1 MIFNINATLLAS
13 LFLLVALSDALPT
26 KRNTGLLTMPL
37 KRITRK
43 SADIHPLV
51 ALQQH
56 VNRGDQRLARMTG
69 RDAPTHELCQERI
82 NKRLYIP
89 PKATP
94 GEKREGRRKKRADG
108 PLSGLAGKPG
118 GKNATSTVG
127 SVSGTAAATSATAA
141 SPAAASPAA
150 AGGNGTAQGF
160 PVSDLQGAVN
170 GGLTIAKTPT
180 TANSLG
186 LDIVANDVGYVAT
199 FQIGTPP
206 RNFNL
211 LMDSGSADF
220 WVGAT
225 NCVSSSNGAPC
236 SKLHQS
242 LGTQSSSSFVDSG
255 KPFNVTYGAGKVSGT
270 IIKDNVVIANLS
282 LPAHTFGASSLESK
296 EFSGDN
302 IAFDGLVGLAQST
315 ISNQGVPTPVESLA
329 AAGLIS
335 EAITSYKISRL
346 DDGLKDGEIT
356 FGGLDQTKFNTNSL
370 VTVKNV
376 NKLGF
381 WETGLDSITV
391 NGKDLGLQKRT
402 TILDTGTTLMIV
414 PAADATTI
422 HAAIPGS
429 QPDGQGGFTIPC
441 TTNVSVALTIGARS
455 FSIDPRDLTFLPVDA
470 NNLTGDCVSG
480 ISSGSIG
487 GANEW
492 LVGDVFLKNVYFS
505 HDVGKN
511 TISLASLV

>member
-13 LFLLVALSDALPT
+13 IFLLVALSDALPT

-37 KRITRK
+37 KRITRN

-56 VNRGDQRLARMTG
+56 INRGDQRLARMTG
-69 RDAPTHELCQERI
+69 RNGPTHEQCKESI
-82 NKRLYIP
+82 NKRMYIP
-89 PKATP
+89 
-94 GEKREGRRKKRADG
+94 EKPSSAVGQQRKRADG
-108 PLSGLAGKPG
+108 PLSGLNGKP
-118 GKNATSTVG
+118 AA
-127 SVSGTAAATSATAA
+127 SVAVTASAAATP
-141 SPAAASPAA
+141 PAATPPAA
-150 AGGNGTAQGF
+150 PPAAPGNNSTAQGF
-160 PVSDLQGAVN
+160 PVVDLQGAIN
-170 GGLTIAKTPT
+170 GGLTVAKTPT

-206 RNFNL
+206 KNFNL

-220 WVGAT
+220 WVAAT
-225 NCVSSSNGAPC
+225 DCASLETGQPC

-242 LGTQSSSSFVDSG
+242 LGTSSSSSFVDSG
-255 KPFNVTYGAGKVSGT
+255 APFNVTYGAGKVSGT

-282 LPAHTFGASSLESK
+282 LPGHVFGASSEESK
-296 EFSGDN
+296 EFSGDD
-302 IAFDGLVGLAQST
+302 IAFDGLVGLAKST

-329 AAGLIS
+329 SAGLIS
-335 EAITSYKISRL
+335 DAITSYKISRL
-346 DDGLKDGEIT
+346 ADGLNDGEIT

-376 NKLGF
+376 NALGF
-381 WETGLDSITV
+381 WETGLDAVTV
-391 NGKDLGLQKRT
+391 NGQDLGLKKRT

-414 PAADATTI
+414 PAKDAAAI

-429 QPDGQGGFTIPC
+429 QSDGQGGFTIPC
-441 TTNVSVALTIGARS
+441 TTTASVALTIGAKS
-455 FSIDPRDLTFLPVDA
+455 FAIDPRDLTFLPEDP
-470 NNLTGDCVSG
+470 NNLTGNCVSG
-480 ISSGSIG
+480 ISSGSVG